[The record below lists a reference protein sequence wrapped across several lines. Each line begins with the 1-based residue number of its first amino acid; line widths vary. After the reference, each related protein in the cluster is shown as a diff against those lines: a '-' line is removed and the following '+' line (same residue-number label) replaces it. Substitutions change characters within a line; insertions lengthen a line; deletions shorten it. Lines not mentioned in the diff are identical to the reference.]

1 MPKGYPSL
9 TEIQKQ
15 EIINRIQNNGERV
28 ADLAKEFGTH
38 YKLIYNLLRKK
49 VTAPSALLELAKLK
63 REKEELLHLVGQL
76 VAKIQNIKKKR

>member
-1 MPKGYPSL
+1 MSKGYPSL
-9 TEIQKQ
+9 TEAQKQ

-49 VTAPSALLELAKLK
+49 VGS
-63 REKEELLHLVGQL
+63 RQL
-76 VAKIQNIKKKR
+76 